1 MAVINPFFEGAFRRN
16 EKQRLFI
23 VNRSCLLTM
32 LVNESSFGFI
42 FSPQVENL
50 QAYKF
55 EHLYQQVA
63 DIALSTLLPKADQA
77 KTGLA
82 ETDSKLSPLKV
93 GHNWTT
99 QKPKLDFDC

>member
-1 MAVINPFFEGAFRRN
+1 M
-16 EKQRLFI
+16 
-23 VNRSCLLTM
+23 
-32 LVNESSFGFI
+32 
-42 FSPQVENL
+42 ENL

-82 ETDSKLSPLKV
+82 ETDSKLSRLKV

-99 QKPKLDFDC
+99 QNSRLSFDEELSRIQFWIGLCLHKSAPANTQRPFLHLLKSLVI